1 MLSDELDRSE
11 TVAVTGGR
19 GFLGSHVVD
28 ELRRAGYTDV
38 VALGSGDYDLTSSDS
53 TKEMYERVRPV
64 VVIHA
69 AAAVGGIGANT
80 EQPGWFSYANTLMGA
95 HVLEG
100 ARIAG
105 VRKVVSIGTIC
116 VYPGA
121 ASVPTP
127 ESAMFDGFPAQDTAA
142 YGVAK
147 RNLWM
152 MGRAYRQQYGL
163 DVAFLIPTNLY
174 GPRDH
179 FAEDRSHV
187 IPALIRRLIAARD
200 GRDAHVVVWGDGS
213 ATREFLF
220 VEDAARAVV
229 AALERYEL
237 AEPLNLG
244 TGIEVPISELV
255 TTLAEIVQYQG
266 DIVWDAEKPSG
277 APRRSLDV
285 TRLREELDFVAGT
298 GLSTGLRRT
307 VEWYVNSRTEE

>member
-1 MLSDELDRSE
+1 METDELDRSE

-28 ELRRAGYTDV
+28 ALRGAGYLHV
-38 VALGSGDYDLTSSDS
+38 VALGSTDYDLTSSDS
-53 TKEMYERVRPV
+53 TREMYEKVRPGA
-64 VVIHA
+64 VIHA

-80 EQPGWFSYANTLMGA
+80 AQPGWFSYANTLMGA
-95 HVLEG
+95 NVLEG

-116 VYPGA
+116 VYPGT

-127 ESAMFDGFPAQDTAA
+127 ESAMFDGFPAEDTAA
-142 YGVAK
+142 YGIAK

-163 DVAFLIPTNLY
+163 EVAFLVPTNLY

-179 FAEDRSHV
+179 FEEDRSHV
-187 IPALIRRLIAARD
+187 IPALIRRLLVARD
-200 GRDAHVVVWGDGS
+200 GRDAQVVVWGDGS

-229 AALERYEL
+229 AALERYESVQ
-237 AEPLNLG
+237 PLNLG

-285 TRLREELDFVAGT
+285 TRLREELDFVADT